1 MNLLQAPM
9 IFAALLLSLATS
21 ALAQGASHG
30 GQAVTE
36 AGQASGHASA
46 SAAHSIVASGQVT
59 SAALAVP
66 LMSGAVVAG
75 SVGNASGTAADS
87 MLQAANAPI
96 GTPLPVS
103 TETVTVLPP
112 DVALKSRAVKP

>member
-1 MNLLQAPM
+1 MNMLQAPLTT
-9 IFAALLLSLATS
+9 AALLLIAATS
-21 ALAQGASHG
+21 ALAQGTTHG
-30 GQAVTE
+30 AQAVND

-59 SAALAVP
+59 SAMLAAP

-103 TETVTVLPP
+103 NESVTVVPP
-112 DVALKSRAVKP
+112 DVALKARASKP